1 MNLIQKIDSEFKFS
15 ASKDLVTLRNQ
26 EKIYFSVKDY
36 DNAEL
41 MRMKSQQLEMFEL
54 ELNDQKKHQCM
65 VRESA
70 TLKSKQDQ

>member
-1 MNLIQKIDSEFKFS
+1 MILIKKIDDEFKF
-15 ASKDLVTLRNQ
+15 APSKDLVTLRNQ

-41 MRMKSQQLEMFEL
+41 MRMKNQQLEMFEL
-54 ELNDQKKHQCM
+54 ELNGQKKQQCM

-70 TLKSKQDQ
+70 TLKSK